1 MCAGIRPCA
10 LRAVGQLL
18 GFRATRPKTSYWCLP
33 RLASSSSSQAWLQR
47 VLGALPHLCAWL
59 LPFSQPAPCACA
71 FFSKIVCQSFPSC
84 FLAQLPGDPKN
95 APWGPR
101 HIAFLGNL
109 PGTIAPKCPAGEPG
123 NVFCGPQPIAASR
136 AIPLKRWVLRTRPL
150 RGQSRYHP
158 NFFGHSPKPKIRLA
172 NF

>member
-1 MCAGIRPCA
+1 MAKSSCQRTSRTLISICHREPSAHISFQRTILAAGTQKHMCAGFRPCA

-18 GFRATRPKTSYWCLP
+18 GFRASRPKTSCWYLP
-33 RLASSSSSQAWLQR
+33 RLANSSSSQAWLR
-47 VLGALPHLCAWL
+47 RAPGALPHPCAWL
-59 LPFSQPAPCACA
+59 LPFSQPAPYACA

-109 PGTIAPKCPAGEPG
+109 PATITPKVSCRRTGQCVLWAPTHR
-123 NVFCGPQPIAASR
+123 S
-136 AIPLKRWVLRTRPL
+136 
-150 RGQSRYHP
+150 
-158 NFFGHSPKPKIRLA
+158 
-172 NF
+172 